1 MPSPLAMLRWVEQLQ
16 SEGRYTFTRS
26 EAEARTG
33 RSAVAVQNALRRL
46 RQQGR
51 IVSPRR
57 GFHVVVPP
65 EYRAA
70 GSPPA
75 SWFIEELMGH
85 LEQPYYVGLLSAAAF
100 HGAGHQQPMFFQVV
114 TAKPTRP
121 VRAGRVAI
129 HFFMSGM
136 VARMPVAEAQTETG
150 RMRVATP
157 EVTAFDLVRYPSG
170 AGQLSNAATV
180 LTELAERI
188 DGKALVALAP
198 LMRLPDVQRLGF
210 LLEAVGEPRIA
221 EPLAIWVRDRAPRA
235 IPLRSGRPACGE
247 VDPRWRVVRNEELEP
262 DQ

>member
-33 RSAVAVQNALRRL
+33 RSAVAVQSALRRL

-85 LEQPYYVGLLSAAAF
+85 LAQPYYVALLSAAAF
-100 HGAGHQQPMFFQVV
+100 HGAGHQQPMLFQVV
-114 TAKPTRP
+114 TVKPTRP

-129 HFFMSGM
+129 HFFMSGIGT
-136 VARMPVAEAQTETG
+136 RMPVTEAQTETG

-188 DGKALVALAP
+188 DGKALVALAS

-210 LLEAVGEPRIA
+210 LLEAVGEQGLA
-221 EPLAIWVRDRAPRA
+221 EPLATWVRDRAPRA
-235 IPLRSGRPACGE
+235 VPLRSGRPACGE

-262 DQ
+262 DL